1 MAFFAFP
8 MRMIRPM
15 DLTSERAAKWLGWML
30 AATVFVTAAWISV
43 VANADK
49 VHYMLQHGSD
59 PYGYYQFLP
68 ATLGTHEWHSLPWTH
83 KLENGNHL
91 GMFTIGTAVLQ
102 APFFYASAGFAA
114 LVCCPVDGYSIPFA
128 NGQMIG
134 AAFYA
139 AMGCLLLFH
148 ALRRLFGP
156 VTGVLTAL
164 LVFGGTNLY
173 FYTVYDPGMS
183 HVYAFFVM
191 SLLLYLTLRMVH
203 APSGT
208 TLAWLIAC
216 SGLLV
221 LIRPLNAVALLFPLL
236 YGSPAKEALAAR
248 LGWLRRFPMHAAL
261 GALAFLLLW
270 LPQLIYWKAIT
281 GELFVFTYGK
291 KDEGFD
297 WLHPH
302 LAHVLASHQNGWFVY
317 TPLMMAVMA
326 VLFWHARR
334 GTTGARPVLAIW
346 VLVWYTY
353 SSWWCWWLGGS
364 FGHRGF
370 VEYMALLAL
379 PLAWGVDAVVK
390 GGRWRREVALLI
402 LPLLVFVNIRLSAI
416 YQWPWEGAEW
426 NWEKVEQ
433 VYLKALF
440 P

>member
-8 MRMIRPM
+8 VECAM
-15 DLTSERAAKWLGWML
+15 DLTSERAAKRIGWIL
-30 AATVFVTAAWISV
+30 ALVVFVTAAWVSLL
-43 VANADK
+43 ANADK
-49 VHYMLQHGSD
+49 VPFMLQHGSD

-68 ATLGTHEWHSLPWTH
+68 ATLGSHEWHALPWTH
-83 KLENGNHL
+83 MLENGNHL
-91 GMFTIGTAVLQ
+91 SMFTMGTALLQ

-139 AMGCLLLFH
+139 AMGCMLVFH
-148 ALRRLFGP
+148 ALRRRSGTLAAL
-156 VTGVLTAL
+156 LTAL
-164 LVFGGTNLY
+164 LLFFATNLY

-191 SLLLYLTLRMVH
+191 SLLLFLTTRMVD
-203 APSGT
+203 APSGK
-208 TLAWLIAC
+208 TLFWLIVC
-216 SGLLV
+216 SALLV

-236 YGSPAKEALAAR
+236 YGAPLKEALRVRAGWSRQFPSVAG
-248 LGWLRRFPMHAAL
+248 LGMFVAVV
-261 GALAFLLLW
+261 LW
-270 LPQLIYWKAIT
+270 VPQIIYWKAIT

-291 KDEGFD
+291 KGEGFD

-302 LAHVLASHQNGWFVY
+302 LTDVLVSHQNGWFVY
-317 TPLMMAVMA
+317 TPLMVSVMA
-326 VLFWHARR
+326 VLLWHAWR
-334 GTTGARPVLAIW
+334 GTTGARLVLLIW

-370 VEYMALLAL
+370 VEYLALLAL
-379 PLAWGVDAVVK
+379 PLGWVLQTLTNGK
-390 GGRWRREVALLI
+390 RWAREVVLVLFF
-402 LPLLVFVNIRLSAI
+402 LLVFVNVRLSAV
-416 YQWPWEGAEW
+416 YQWPWEGDDW
-426 NWEKVEQ
+426 TWQQVEKV
-433 VYLKALF
+433 YIKALF